1 MDDIRSQILT
11 TSSDLFLKYG
21 VRSVTIDD
29 VCTRLRISKKT
40 FYIYFRQKEELID
53 SVLQLYCDTNIKE
66 NSKQHSFW
74 DDPALNAIDKIVFS
88 SRHWKEEH
96 ENEYFVFFYDLL
108 KYYPEVHKK
117 MMVRMDEEALRQIKK
132 WTQEG
137 INEGLL
143 RSDVDLDLLAHY
155 INMQFRSG
163 LADLIGK
170 LDVDVTKTIDFLLDC
185 CLRVLV
191 NEKGYRYYQEK
202 YKNKYPPLARKVGRS
217 FKSSSI
223 LAKK

>member
-1 MDDIRSQILT
+1 
-11 TSSDLFLKYG
+11 
-21 VRSVTIDD
+21 
-29 VCTRLRISKKT
+29 
-40 FYIYFRQKEELID
+40 
-53 SVLQLYCDTNIKE
+53 
-66 NSKQHSFW
+66 
-74 DDPALNAIDKIVFS
+74 
-88 SRHWKEEH
+88 
-96 ENEYFVFFYDLL
+96 
-108 KYYPEVHKK
+108 
-117 MMVRMDEEALRQIKK
+117 MVRMDEEALRQIKK